1 MVEEPQS
8 KEGVRESLRPKLRL
22 FMSADIVGSTAFKQ
36 RPGHEFNHQWFSIV
50 RSFYTVA
57 ERFFELRWAQMI
69 NEFRESEC
77 VRNMGQE
84 TPALWKT
91 IGDEVLFTK
100 DIADPREALICMS
113 VWLRVLDDLRDLL
126 KKAGSL
132 DLKSSAWLADF
143 PIRNREILLRATSA
157 NQVTGVADK
166 RQAELP
172 SDATAAIEEEE
183 DFEWENDRLFE
194 DFKKNS
200 PDVSRDFVGQ
210 SIDTGFRVGTA
221 ATSRKLMLSV
231 ELAHMLSLECARVK
245 AGPERIPKF
254 PISKFRFHFDG
265 RHSLK
270 GVLDGTPYP
279 LLWLDVEPDRLIHS
293 TEDILS
299 ARPKPT
305 PGQIHEFTSALIN
318 DFPNRFCTMLEFLA
332 HKPSAY
338 QKYEDTI
345 EKAIGELHARFSERE
360 KSLTIGKESAQTLE
374 DGTPKH
380 VLNINAL
387 MKWALAR
394 ATNPVAVPPAVPAA
408 VVKKTV
414 KRFSPKRVSA
424 SKRAKAD
431 KTVKPAKATTTSS
444 TANVALARDSTTS
457 DSLAKPE
464 KSGSGITGKRAKE
477 SNPSRTASKRPA
489 KRQTKPKGTND

>member
-245 AGPERIPKF
+245 
-254 PISKFRFHFDG
+254 G
-265 RHSLK
+265 RS
-270 GVLDGTPYP
+270 
-279 LLWLDVEPDRLIHS
+279 
-293 TEDILS
+293 
-299 ARPKPT
+299 
-305 PGQIHEFTSALIN
+305 
-318 DFPNRFCTMLEFLA
+318 
-332 HKPSAY
+332 
-338 QKYEDTI
+338 
-345 EKAIGELHARFSERE
+345 
-360 KSLTIGKESAQTLE
+360 
-374 DGTPKH
+374 
-380 VLNINAL
+380 
-387 MKWALAR
+387 
-394 ATNPVAVPPAVPAA
+394 
-408 VVKKTV
+408 
-414 KRFSPKRVSA
+414 
-424 SKRAKAD
+424 
-431 KTVKPAKATTTSS
+431 
-444 TANVALARDSTTS
+444 
-457 DSLAKPE
+457 
-464 KSGSGITGKRAKE
+464 
-477 SNPSRTASKRPA
+477 
-489 KRQTKPKGTND
+489 

>member
-1 MVEEPQS
+1 MAEEAQP
-8 KEGVRESLRPKLRL
+8 KEGVRESLKPKLRL

-77 VRNMGQE
+77 VRNMGQA
-84 TPALWKT
+84 TPELWKT

-100 DIADPREALICMS
+100 EIADPREALICMS
-113 VWLRVLDDLRDLL
+113 VWLRVLDDLRELL

-143 PIRNREILLRATSA
+143 PIRNREILLRTVVSQGVSLAAQGAVEVSAEAIAT
-157 NQVTGVADK
+157 V
-166 RQAELP
+166 
-172 SDATAAIEEEE
+172 DAEE

-194 DFKKNS
+194 DFQNKS

-221 ATSRKLMLSV
+221 ATARKLMLSV

-279 LLWLDVEPDRLIHS
+279 LLWLDVEPDRLIHA

-305 PGQIHEFTSALIN
+305 PGQIHEFTSALIS

-338 QKYEDTI
+338 QRYEDTI
-345 EKAIGELHARFSERE
+345 DKAIVDLNERFIDRE
-360 KSLTIGKESAQTLE
+360 KSLTVGKKSAQTLE
-374 DGTPKH
+374 AGEPTH
-380 VLNINAL
+380 VLDVNAFL
-387 MKWALAR
+387 KWAFSPAAR
-394 ATNPVAVPPAVPAA
+394 PALAVPAA
-408 VVKKTV
+408 G
-414 KRFSPKRVSA
+414 RARA
-424 SKRAKAD
+424 KRAKPGIKLKAA
-431 KTVKPAKATTTSS
+431 KVTKRKASAKAAKTSS
-444 TANVALARDSTTS
+444 VGSAARTRSAAKDGGVLKGRKGGSSGRS
-457 DSLAKPE
+457 DQSKGPPP
-464 KSGSGITGKRAKE
+464 KSESQRAK
-477 SNPSRTASKRPA
+477 KRPS
-489 KRQTKPKGTND
+489 QPTG